1 MEKKIEK
8 LMKINLSTKATYG
21 DDDDKDIKKV
31 KTYKDSIIKIGL
43 KSTTKMFIN
52 NNFRFCYLCI

>member
-8 LMKINLSTKATYG
+8 LMKINLNTKATYG